1 MTIARQNALIKNLT
15 LAISKYY
22 FIYKNIMENEKI
34 KSIIES
40 ILFVSGEP
48 IKIKKIATVTKFKI
62 EEIKAGI
69 ESLRQ
74 DLIYANRGVRI
85 IEKEEEVQ
93 MATNSENAEYIN
105 EFLKNELEQGLT
117 RASLE
122 TLAIVAYRGP
132 MTRMEV
138 EQVRGVNCSFA
149 LRYLLLR
156 GLIDRVENPND
167 SRSWHYKISFDFL
180 KKLNFAKIEDL
191 PRYEELKKETKKQN
205 QHEAR

>member
-1 MTIARQNALIKNLT
+1 
-15 LAISKYY
+15 
-22 FIYKNIMENEKI
+22 MENEKI

-48 IKIKKIATVTKFKI
+48 IKIKKIATIAKLKI
-62 EEIKAGI
+62 EEIKNGI

-74 DLIYANRGVRI
+74 DLISANRGVRI
-85 IEKEEEVQ
+85 IEKEDEIQ

-132 MTRMEV
+132 LTRMEV

-156 GLIDRVENPND
+156 GLIDRVENLND

-180 KKLNFAKIEDL
+180 KKLNFSRAEDL
-191 PRYEELKKETKKQN
+191 PRYEELKKETEKIKS
-205 QHEAR
+205 R

>member
-1 MTIARQNALIKNLT
+1 
-15 LAISKYY
+15 
-22 FIYKNIMENEKI
+22 MENEKI

-48 IKIKKIATVTKFKI
+48 IKIKKIAAVSKLSS
-62 EEIKAGI
+62 EEIKNGI
-69 ESLRQ
+69 EGLKQ
-74 DLIYANRGVRI
+74 DLVSANRGVRI
-85 IEKEEEVQ
+85 FEKEDEIQLV
-93 MATNSENAEYIN
+93 TNSENAEYIN
-105 EFLKNELEQGLT
+105 DFLKNELEQGLT

-132 MTRMEV
+132 LTRMEV
-138 EQVRGVNCSFA
+138 EQIRGVNCSFA

-180 KKLNFAKIEDL
+180 KKLNFARIEDL
-191 PRYEELKKETKKQN
+191 PRYEELKKETEKVKPV
-205 QHEAR
+205 

>member
-1 MTIARQNALIKNLT
+1 MRCLKFKSLLRGYYRLIIKN
-15 LAISKYY
+15 
-22 FIYKNIMENEKI
+22 MENEKI

-48 IKIKKIATVTKFKI
+48 VKIKKIAAISKVGI
-62 EEIKAGI
+62 GEIKIGI
-69 ESLRQ
+69 DGLKQ
-74 DLIYANRGVRI
+74 DLISANRGVRI

-93 MATNSENAEYIN
+93 MATNSENAEYTN

-156 GLIDRVENPND
+156 GLIDRIENPND

-180 KKLNFAKIEDL
+180 KKLNFARIEDL
-191 PRYEELKKETKKQN
+191 PRYEELKKETEKAKSI
-205 QHEAR
+205 

>member
-1 MTIARQNALIKNLT
+1 
-15 LAISKYY
+15 
-22 FIYKNIMENEKI
+22 MENEKI

-48 IKIKKIATVTKFKI
+48 IKIKKIAAVTKFKN
-62 EEIKAGI
+62 EEIKKGVDG
-69 ESLRQ
+69 LRQ
-74 DLIYANRGVRI
+74 DLIAANRGMRI
-85 IEKEEEVQ
+85 IEKEDEVQ
-93 MATNSENAEYIN
+93 LVTNSENAEYVN

-132 MTRMEV
+132 LTRMEV

-180 KKLNFAKIEDL
+180 KKLNFARIEDL
-191 PRYEELKKETKKQN
+191 PRYEELKKETEKVKSI
-205 QHEAR
+205 

>member
-1 MTIARQNALIKNLT
+1 
-15 LAISKYY
+15 
-22 FIYKNIMENEKI
+22 MENENI

-48 IKIKKIATVTKFKI
+48 IKIKKIAAVAKLTS
-62 EEIKAGI
+62 EEVKKGI

-74 DLIYANRGVRI
+74 DFVSANRGIRI
-85 IEKEEEVQ
+85 IEKDDEVQ
-93 MATNSENAEYIN
+93 MATNPENAEYIN
-105 EFLKNELEQGLT
+105 VFLKNELEQGLT

-132 MTRMEV
+132 LTRMEV
-138 EQVRGVNCSFA
+138 EQIRGVNCSFA

-156 GLIDRVENPND
+156 GLIDRVENPHD

-180 KKLNFAKIEDL
+180 RKLNFARIEDL
-191 PRYEELKKETKKQN
+191 PRYEELKKETEKIKQI
-205 QHEAR
+205 

>member
-1 MTIARQNALIKNLT
+1 
-15 LAISKYY
+15 
-22 FIYKNIMENEKI
+22 MENENI

-48 IKIKKIATVTKFKI
+48 IKIKKIAVTAKLTGDEVK
-62 EEIKAGI
+62 KGI
-69 ESLRQ
+69 EGLKQ
-74 DLIYANRGVRI
+74 DLISANRGVRI
-85 IEKEEEVQ
+85 IEKDEEVQ
-93 MATNSENAEYIN
+93 MVTSPENAEYIN
-105 EFLKNELEQGLT
+105 TFLKNELEQGLT

-132 MTRMEV
+132 LTRMEV
-138 EQVRGVNCSFA
+138 EQIRGVNCSFA

-180 KKLNFAKIEDL
+180 KKLNFARIEDL
-191 PRYEELKKETKKQN
+191 PRYEELKKQTETVKPI
-205 QHEAR
+205 

>member
-1 MTIARQNALIKNLT
+1 
-15 LAISKYY
+15 
-22 FIYKNIMENEKI
+22 MENEKI

-40 ILFVSGEP
+40 ILFVSGES
-48 IKIKKIATVTKFKI
+48 IKIKKISAVTKFKI
-62 EEIKAGI
+62 EEIKTAI
-69 ESLRQ
+69 EELKK
-74 DLIYANRGVRI
+74 DLISADRGVRI
-85 IEKEEEVQ
+85 IEKEDEVQ
-93 MATNSENAEYIN
+93 MVTNSENAEHIN

-132 MTRMEV
+132 LTRMEV
-138 EQVRGVNCSFA
+138 EQIRGVNCSFA

-156 GLIDRVENPND
+156 GLIDRIENPND

-191 PRYEELKKETKKQN
+191 PRYEELKKQTEKAKPV
-205 QHEAR
+205 

>member
-1 MTIARQNALIKNLT
+1 
-15 LAISKYY
+15 
-22 FIYKNIMENEKI
+22 MENEKI

-48 IKIKKIATVTKFKI
+48 IKIKKIVAVTKFSN
-62 EEIKAGI
+62 EEIKNGI
-69 ESLRQ
+69 ESLKQ
-74 DLIYANRGVRI
+74 DLVSTNRGIRI
-85 IEKEEEVQ
+85 IEKEDEVQ
-93 MATNSENAEYIN
+93 MVTNSENAELIN
-105 EFLKNELEQGLT
+105 TFLKNELEQGLT

-132 MTRMEV
+132 LTRMEV
-138 EQVRGVNCSFA
+138 EQIRGVNCSFA

-180 KKLNFAKIEDL
+180 KKLNFSRIEDL
-191 PRYEELKKETKKQN
+191 PRYEELKKATENVKSI
-205 QHEAR
+205 